1 MLDKLFDLI
10 NWIID
15 KIEGEWPD
23 WWKDGGGP
31 PYIGA

>member
-1 MLDKLFDLI
+1 MFYRIID
-10 NWIID
+10 WIMD
-15 KIEGEWPD
+15 KIEGDWPD